1 MNNSQK
7 GKILIYGGRNSAG
20 VSENLCNGCG
30 YEVIRI
36 GRKNAL
42 REMMEWEETKLLL
55 FDFQGAETGEA
66 SMLSLLSELREYTGK
81 PVLALVDK
89 RNEMLRILA
98 LNAGADDVLDQKEE
112 SPMVFMARI
121 QAKIR
126 SYRRLSGQAE
136 RSKSIKMRDLEMDDG
151 AKLVLVKGNRV
162 DLTPTEYK
170 ILYLL
175 MEQHGR
181 VLSNKQIYESI
192 WKMEPIGADNTIAV
206 HIRHIREKIEE
217 NPQNPHYLQVVW
229 GQGYK
234 VG

>member
-1 MNNSQK
+1 MNSNPK
-7 GKILIYGGRNSAG
+7 GKILIYGGKNSAG
-20 VSENLCNGCG
+20 VSENLCSGCG

-55 FDFQGAETGEA
+55 FDFQGAEAGEA
-66 SMLSLLSELREYTGK
+66 SMLSLLTELRGYSRK
-81 PVLALVDK
+81 PILALVDK
-89 RNEMLRILA
+89 KKEMLRILA
-98 LNAGADDVLDQKEE
+98 LNAGADDVLDQRED
-112 SPMVFMARI
+112 SPMEFMARI
-121 QAKIR
+121 QSKIR
-126 SYRRLSGQAE
+126 SYRRLTEHEE
-136 RSKSIKMRDLEMDDG
+136 RSSFLRMKDLELDDG

-170 ILYLL
+170 ILRLL
-175 MEQHGR
+175 MEQPGR

-206 HIRHIREKIEE
+206 HIRHIREKIED
-217 NPQNPHYLQVVW
+217 NPQSPHYLQVVW